1 MSKYLSRDSA
11 GRINSYAKRKEGY
24 LRKLNMRTVLGIV
37 AVLTMTFTLA
47 VLPAHSDSIPPPG
60 TFPTQFTVSGPNSD
74 KIVYNIF
81 ADETGEFNA
90 LQSGQIDLTD
100 TPLNLG
106 NIATFCPSGS
116 SFWCT

>member
-1 MSKYLSRDSA
+1 MNTRSA
-11 GRINSYAKRKEGY
+11 IG
-24 LRKLNMRTVLGIV
+24 VL

-100 TPLNLG
+100 TPLNPG

-116 SFWCT
+116 SFWCTGVAPNPPDGEFNFFHDDFNLANNF